1 MRCPS
6 PAFGPCGP
14 SCVPLER
21 GPWDGE
27 KTGRGR
33 ASAKRATA
41 IHRRPTRPSGAP
53 SSPFSTA
60 RVLVRFCHLSPAC
73 VGTPLVLR
81 PQRRGGERPGGR
93 DWHPRSRL
101 LGGQHLGEC
110 LAGSSQAIDPWVL
123 DEPRR
128 QEVGSWGRTAAEAR
142 APTEAALRAERSA
155 PCFPLAF
162 SPALAPARRHELQ
175 DPLAPDEESA
185 AQGGH
190 VTRGRRRPLGFSS
203 GLRSPEPAFRGKA
216 PVPRSGKLTGT
227 QSRFSPQKVLLGDQ
241 IRGPVRTTPGT
252 SWQGATRTAPPTPIP
267 QPAARSPQP
276 AARGSAEQAIEAL
289 GWQEGK
295 RGRQEKRT
303 AKRLPPRTTMAERG
317 EEGALGPLS
326 SCFDRDVPIFPQRAS
341 MALGFGGE
349 DVVYLEDF
357 SLRGFKVRSLRQG
370 SLSASLSFP
379 FASPEASS
387 PPGFLD
393 PLATVL
399 CCKHRQVQR
408 RCERLPEP
416 RERKAEAR
424 EPGRA
429 GC

>member
-1 MRCPS
+1 
-6 PAFGPCGP
+6 
-14 SCVPLER
+14 
-21 GPWDGE
+21 
-27 KTGRGR
+27 
-33 ASAKRATA
+33 
-41 IHRRPTRPSGAP
+41 
-53 SSPFSTA
+53 
-60 RVLVRFCHLSPAC
+60 
-73 VGTPLVLR
+73 
-81 PQRRGGERPGGR
+81 
-93 DWHPRSRL
+93 
-101 LGGQHLGEC
+101 
-110 LAGSSQAIDPWVL
+110 
-123 DEPRR
+123 
-128 QEVGSWGRTAAEAR
+128 
-142 APTEAALRAERSA
+142 
-155 PCFPLAF
+155 
-162 SPALAPARRHELQ
+162 
-175 DPLAPDEESA
+175 
-185 AQGGH
+185 
-190 VTRGRRRPLGFSS
+190 
-203 GLRSPEPAFRGKA
+203 
-216 PVPRSGKLTGT
+216 
-227 QSRFSPQKVLLGDQ
+227 
-241 IRGPVRTTPGT
+241 
-252 SWQGATRTAPPTPIP
+252 
-267 QPAARSPQP
+267 
-276 AARGSAEQAIEAL
+276 
-289 GWQEGK
+289 
-295 RGRQEKRT
+295 
-303 AKRLPPRTTMAERG
+303 MAERG